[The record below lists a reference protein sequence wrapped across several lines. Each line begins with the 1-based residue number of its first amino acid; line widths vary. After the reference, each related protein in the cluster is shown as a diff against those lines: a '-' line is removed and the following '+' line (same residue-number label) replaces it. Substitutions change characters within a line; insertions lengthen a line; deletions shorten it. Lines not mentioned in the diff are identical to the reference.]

1 MKATQLG
8 DKNFGTSREFGCFQR
23 LSITVITLLSIRLV
37 VVESQVALR
46 RPFVERFDCIGVR
59 FAPLGVKCHMHLNTW
74 YSVSIY
80 KFYDMPLIYGVP
92 IKSVAC
98 STIVKILFNS

>member
-1 MKATQLG
+1 MKATLLG
-8 DKNFGTSREFGCFQR
+8 DKNFGPSREFGFFQR
-23 LSITVITLLSIRLV
+23 LSITVITLLPIRL

-80 KFYDMPLIYGVP
+80 KFYDMPLICGVP
-92 IKSVAC
+92 INSVAC
-98 STIVKILFNS
+98 STIV